1 MYCTA
6 RSLVSFSDRI
16 RCYSGD
22 IVFLIKILEFVVD
35 FFLNLTIRKAIG
47 GILVLIGLSF
57 VGRVGPGMAVESAV
71 LVGVIGIVIGG
82 IGATVIVYDQVRV
95 RQYSDAEILSKAF
108 RDKPQKRDVLPWN
121 MDDETKTDN

>member
-1 MYCTA
+1 M
-6 RSLVSFSDRI
+6 
-16 RCYSGD
+16 
-22 IVFLIKILEFVVD
+22 FLIKILEFVVD

-71 LVGVIGIVIGG
+71 LAGVIGIVIGG
-82 IGATVIVYDQVRV
+82 IGATVIMYDQVRV